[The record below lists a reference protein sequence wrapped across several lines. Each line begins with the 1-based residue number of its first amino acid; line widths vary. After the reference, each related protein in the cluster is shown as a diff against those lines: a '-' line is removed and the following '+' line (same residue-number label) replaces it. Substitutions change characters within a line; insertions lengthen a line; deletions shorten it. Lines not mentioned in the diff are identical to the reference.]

1 MTAHSLVYKVANT
14 PDEFRQIH
22 ELNYRTFVEEVGQH
36 APNLERQLI
45 DRFHNENTYYICLA
59 GARLIGMVCTRD
71 QRPFSLDLKIDN
83 LNDLLPPHENP
94 VEIRL
99 LAIDKDAR
107 TPQVFLGIM
116 RLMAEACAVAD
127 YDLAVVSA
135 LKQQDK
141 LYKHLGFKAFGP
153 VVGKPPVLF
162 QPMYLDRDSF
172 TVLADRTKLMRSATS
187 ERWADS
193 RRLHEDR

>member
-1 MTAHSLVYKVANT
+1 MSAGSLVYKVADT

-36 APNLERQLI
+36 PPNLEHRRI
-45 DRFHNENTYYICLA
+45 DRFHDENTYLICLA
-59 GARLIGMVCTRD
+59 GARLIGMACTRD

-83 LNDLLPPHENP
+83 LNNLLPPHKKP

-107 TPQVFLGIM
+107 SPQVFLGIM
-116 RLMAEACAVAD
+116 RIVAEACVVAD

-135 LKQQDK
+135 LKQK
-141 LYKHLGFKAFGP
+141 SNLYEHLGFKPFGP
-153 VVGKPPVLF
+153 VVGNPPVLF
-162 QPMYLDRDSF
+162 QPMYMDRGSF
-172 TVLADRTKLMRSATS
+172 MVLADRTKLINSATRES
-187 ERWADS
+187 S
-193 RRLHEDR
+193 GPIL